1 MWDPTKITL
10 PILMIQGE
18 WDADNP
24 PYMDRALF
32 PLLVNS
38 PEKRYVMI
46 GEGTHTLILEKNR
59 MQLFREVQVFLD
71 QRLPSK

>member
-1 MWDPTKITL
+1 MPVL
-10 PILMIQGE
+10 LIQAE

-32 PLLVNS
+32 PLLINA

-46 GEGTHTLILEKNR
+46 GEGTHSVLMEKNR
-59 MQLFREVQVFLD
+59 MQLFREVQSFLD
-71 QRLPSK
+71 EGANPN